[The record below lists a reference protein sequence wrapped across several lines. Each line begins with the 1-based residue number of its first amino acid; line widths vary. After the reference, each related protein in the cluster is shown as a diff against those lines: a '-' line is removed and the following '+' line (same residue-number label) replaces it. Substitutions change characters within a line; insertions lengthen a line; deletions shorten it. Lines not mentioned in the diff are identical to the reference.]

1 MEIEAK
7 FNVPN
12 KNVLTHLNAL
22 EKIARFSVLPAKTK
36 NLRDCYLDT
45 EDRRILA
52 HGYALRRRRQDD
64 GDWVISL
71 KGLGNAAGAIHRREE
86 VETKLM
92 PQLTEQAPTIWQQS
106 EVYGKLQQMLGKAT
120 LNVLFCLSQKR
131 ITRRIAD
138 AERIIAKMSLDEVH
152 LPVKNADFTFFEMEV
167 ELTDDGTEDDL
178 REIVTFLQENFFLA
192 PEPHSKFERAL
203 AQLDAP
209 DTTNR
214 ILSPAERAVLTR
226 ITEVNARTDT
236 YSRRA
241 QALLA
246 IDEGI
251 AGNVAAERAHLSERQ
266 VRHWRSEF
274 GKTGVGI
281 FPERI
286 LEKAV
291 YPAEPPAA
299 SITADAP
306 IAVSA
311 RKLLWQ
317 QLQWLAYHE
326 LAARLGHRTEDVTA
340 MLAAARGTIAA
351 IESLWADFSADAPP
365 DTAPPAQLMS
375 LLADLRRTMLWQQHA
390 ETFLRGSNSLSL
402 AGLRQEWHNRQQ
414 TALTA
419 LNDFL
424 DSDTFRQWREDFST
438 KLQTADTTAAPI
450 SAKTK
455 FFVPAYLYRHL
466 AAALSEFPANG
477 DTSATPVWQSLNRLN
492 RYEDC
497 LACFGDILGRNRN
510 RLAKPVQKLA
520 EQLDAL
526 YHRLTIA
533 AGLDRY
539 LQFGVWDAPA
549 DAEPVAA
556 PPADATT
563 VAAYSA
569 TIAAEISQLRAG
581 LAEHR
586 AKFAAEK
593 YWHTVANAV
602 KRL

>member
-12 KNVLTHLNAL
+12 ASVLAHLNAL
-22 EKIARFSVLPAKTK
+22 EKLARFSVLPAKTK

-45 EDRRILA
+45 ADRRIFA

-71 KGLGNAAGAIHRREE
+71 KGLGGASGAIHRREE

-106 EVYGKLQQMLGKAT
+106 EVYSKLQQMLGNAT
-120 LNVLFCLSQKR
+120 LDVLFCLSQKR
-131 ITRRIAD
+131 ITHRIAD
-138 AERIIAKMSLDEVH
+138 AERIVAKMSLDEVH
-152 LPVKNADFTFFEMEV
+152 LPVKNTDFTFFEMEV
-167 ELTDDGTEDDL
+167 ELTDTGTEDDL
-178 REIVTFLQENFFLA
+178 REIVAFLQENFFLS
-192 PEPHSKFERAL
+192 PEPRSKFERAL

-209 DTTNR
+209 DTKNR

-251 AGNVAAERAHLSERQ
+251 SGIVAAERANLSERQ

-274 GKTGVGI
+274 GKEGVGI

-286 LEKAV
+286 LEKAI
-291 YPAEPPAA
+291 YPAAPPAA

-306 IAVSA
+306 IAISA

-317 QLQWLAYHE
+317 QYQLMTYHE
-326 LAARLGHRTEDVTA
+326 LAARLGHRVADVSA
-340 MLAAARGTIAA
+340 MLAAVRGTIAA
-351 IESLWADFSADAPP
+351 VDSLWADFSKNTPP
-365 DTAPPAQLMS
+365 DTAPLTQLLS

-390 ETFLRGSNSLSL
+390 ETFLRGSGSLSL
-402 AGLRQEWHNRQQ
+402 AELRQAWHNRQQ
-414 TALTA
+414 TALDA

-424 DSDTFRQWREDFST
+424 DSDKFHRWQEEFST
-438 KLQTADTTAAPI
+438 GLQIADTSAAPM
-450 SAKTK
+450 SAKTR
-455 FFVPAYLYRHL
+455 FYVPAYLYRHL
-466 AAALSEFPANG
+466 AQALSEFPADGNI
-477 DTSATPVWQSLNRLN
+477 SAEKALQSLNQLG
-492 RYEDC
+492 RYGDC
-497 LACFGDILGRNRN
+497 LACFGDILGKNKN
-510 RLAKPVQKLA
+510 RLSKPMQKLT

-533 AGLDRY
+533 EGLDRY
-539 LQFGVWDAPA
+539 LQFGTWDAPA
-549 DAEPVAA
+549 DAAPAT

-569 TIAAEISQLRAG
+569 TIAAEISQLQAG
-581 LAEHR
+581 LAEYW
-586 AKFAAEK
+586 AKFTAEK
-593 YWHTVANAV
+593 YWHTVANTV